1 MIVYRRLWGEYK
13 ELRSMTWQRKTLRC
27 DTVIEV
33 SADPVGE
40 LWDKDNLSKFS
51 KLSQTEVRELTV
63 HPCMPTHW
71 VQAVYMEGA

>member
-1 MIVYRRLWGEYK
+1 MIVYRRFWGENK
-13 ELRSMTWQRKTLRC
+13 ELRSITWQGKTLSC

-40 LWDKDNLSKFS
+40 LWDKDNLSK
-51 KLSQTEVRELTV
+51 LSQTEVRELTV
-63 HPCMPTHW
+63 CPCMPTHW